1 VQTIAQDAVEYAAH
15 RLDAIPVER
24 FIITGIKTVH
34 AAVIEA
40 WDSIY
45 AAQRALMSVD
55 AEAFKAAVIHC
66 TSAVKNALQVAACEH
81 AWVEAM
87 ENLDEAEAILKG
99 IEETALEH
107 SIRATQ
113 KKIVFAHK
121 ACNDPKVAILQEATQ
136 QALQDMNSTVELL
149 ESELEKKR
157 LILSC
162 WWLQNGE
169 GFNLLSFL
177 W

>member
-1 VQTIAQDAVEYAAH
+1 
-15 RLDAIPVER
+15 
-24 FIITGIKTVH
+24 
-34 AAVIEA
+34 
-40 WDSIY
+40 
-45 AAQRALMSVD
+45 
-55 AEAFKAAVIHC
+55 
-66 TSAVKNALQVAACEH
+66 
-81 AWVEAM
+81 M

-107 SIRATQ
+107 SISATQ

-121 ACNDPKVAILQEATQ
+121 ACNDPKVEILQEATQ

-162 WWLQNGE
+162 
-169 GFNLLSFL
+169 
-177 W
+177 